1 MDTQTQTQT
10 GIVRNW
16 CRERGYGFIVPHDLT
31 DDVFVHHTS
40 LTQKPANGRAYLR
53 PKQVVQYYVG
63 AFQGRPVAKNV
74 VVIADGVTQ

>member
-1 MDTQTQTQT
+1 MEPQTQT

-40 LTQKPANGRAYLR
+40 LNFKPNNGRAYLR
-53 PKQVVQYYVG
+53 PGQTVQYTLG
-63 AFQGRPVAKNV
+63 DFNGRPVAKNV
-74 VVIADGVTQ
+74 VVIADSVSRA